1 MKMKKILGMVTGMF
15 LVLSLAALA
24 TGAGYPSKE
33 INYMIAFNAGGESD
47 IEFRIMQPFLEK
59 AFGVRFVP
67 EYKPAAGGAL
77 AWNFLSAAVPDGYTI
92 GGFNAPH
99 IITQPLTMNDVTYK
113 TDGFTYLCMIENTP
127 VALCAKKDFQA
138 NTLKE
143 LIDYA
148 KANPGKVT
156 AGGVGKNSGP
166 HLAAL
171 QFQKLAGVKFTYIPF
186 QGTGQLKPAIMG
198 GHVDM
203 VFTNSP
209 AAVEMLPLG
218 IKALAVGTEKR
229 MPQLPDTPTFAE
241 GGIKYYPR
249 IDRGIFAPPGLPKDV
264 LETLDKKLFAI
275 VSSKE
280 VQDKLI
286 EGGFVPNPMNGEA
299 AAKYIKGLTEEIKK
313 LVEEE
318 KLMPTK

>member
-1 MKMKKILGMVTGMF
+1 MKEKEMKMKKFWGWLPACFGPFSGRF
-15 LVLSLAALA
+15 
-24 TGAGYPSKE
+24 GYRGGYPSKE
-33 INYMIAFNAGGESD
+33 INFMIAFNAGGESD

-77 AWNFLSAAVPDGYTI
+77 AWNFLAAATPDGYMI

-127 VALCAKKDFQA
+127 VALCTKKEFPA

-198 GHVDM
+198 GHVDV

-209 AAVEMLPLG
+209 AAVEMLPLNQSPRG
-218 IKALAVGTEKR
+218 RNREAHGAVAQCAHVCRGWSQILPAYRSWNFRPTGT
-229 MPQLPDTPTFAE
+229 TE
-241 GGIKYYPR
+241 GC
-249 IDRGIFAPPGLPKDV
+249 F
-264 LETLDKKLFAI
+264 
-275 VSSKE
+275 
-280 VQDKLI
+280 
-286 EGGFVPNPMNGEA
+286 
-299 AAKYIKGLTEEIKK
+299 
-313 LVEEE
+313 
-318 KLMPTK
+318 